1 MEDKLCLRNYNFAI
15 ISKLSWVHWVH
26 CWIIL
31 ENSTVCSWGGRWKW
45 LRPNV
50 FWHHGV
56 WQTTLHPTVIELVD
70 TVAALCCQQIADERP
85 LDCKSLQFALSCD
98 RLVIV
103 SPLLCVLMATDT
115 TTWEHRVTRLT
126 IIQLTLQ
133 LPHQVLLQVDMKKN
147 IYIAIG
153 IGIWPKLGLRN
164 LSLVDFGL
172 FSVHSHL
179 SPKFPGGDSGGQ
191 ITESPISD
199 LSL

>member
-1 MEDKLCLRNYNFAI
+1 M
-15 ISKLSWVHWVH
+15 
-26 CWIIL
+26 
-31 ENSTVCSWGGRWKW
+31 
-45 LRPNV
+45 
-50 FWHHGV
+50 
-56 WQTTLHPTVIELVD
+56 VD
-70 TVAALCCQQIADERP
+70 TVAALCCQQIADE
-85 LDCKSLQFALSCD
+85 FALSCD

>member
-1 MEDKLCLRNYNFAI
+1 MFFDT
-15 ISKLSWVHWVH
+15 
-26 CWIIL
+26 
-31 ENSTVCSWGGRWKW
+31 TVCDKQHCTQ
-45 LRPNV
+45 P
-50 FWHHGV
+50 
-56 WQTTLHPTVIELVD
+56 VIELVD
-70 TVAALCCQQIADERP
+70 TVAALCCQQIADE
-85 LDCKSLQFALSCD
+85 FALSCD

-133 LPHQVLLQVDMKKN
+133 LPHQVLLQVDMKKT
-147 IYIAIG
+147 IYIAVG